1 MVRSFVSVR
10 KSRSLN
16 YCTADV
22 YEWKSRFG
30 FESMANKRLRS
41 TQLDTTTACKKNGQ
55 VRDKSQKSKKEIVV
69 RIMKA
74 ASVPPLHS
82 AATPLG
88 YVGACMSG
96 VFPPS
101 VSAGNTQNLSVAPS
115 TGRFDVDRSAELVKK
130 LGMRLFR

>member
-1 MVRSFVSVR
+1 VR

-30 FESMANKRLRS
+30 FEFMANKRLRS
-41 TQLDTTTACKKNGQ
+41 TQLDTTTACQKNGQ

-74 ASVPPLHS
+74 ASVPPLLS

-88 YVGACMSG
+88 YTRWRMHEWGF
-96 VFPPS
+96 FPRS

-115 TGRFDVDRSAELVKK
+115 TGRFDLGRSAGLVKK
-130 LGMRLFR
+130 LGMRLLR